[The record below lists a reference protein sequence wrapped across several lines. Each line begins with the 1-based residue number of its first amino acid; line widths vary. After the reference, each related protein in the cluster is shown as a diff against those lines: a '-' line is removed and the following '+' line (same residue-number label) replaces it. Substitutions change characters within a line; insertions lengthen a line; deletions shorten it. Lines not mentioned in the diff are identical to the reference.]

1 MIVRLSVHPAVYF
14 GLSNPKAEMG
24 ETKAGRMLKFLHPF
38 AENLLALWT
47 ESMPRNHRNL
57 ATPRASS
64 RAACLSST
72 RLVEFSSES
81 RRFHCFSSCSRQFA
95 SSPVTAFLGPGI
107 ELRDFSLA

>member
-1 MIVRLSVHPAVYF
+1 MARAKPSHLLRELSEDKSPE
-14 GLSNPKAEMG
+14 P
-24 ETKAGRMLKFLHPF
+24 LHPF

-47 ESMPRNHRNL
+47 ESMPRNHRYL
-57 ATPRASS
+57 ATPCASS